1 MAIDNS
7 AFTYPD
13 RSSYPL
19 ISILVPSYNHERYVI
34 DCLDSIFNLKYPR
47 LELLVSDDRSQDGT
61 FHLAEQWARDH
72 ADRFEHALVVR
83 QDKNLGLA
91 GNLQFLFDSAKG
103 VYLACIA
110 SDDMFVES
118 AMARRVEFLQKNPG
132 LDAIFGNA
140 QYISE
145 SGGVIREEFISR
157 RRAKI
162 FLKLSRRK
170 LLAAQ
175 LVLDWLV
182 PGPVLLIRKTAVCEN
197 GSVGR
202 LPDGLKAEDVYIYL
216 RLAALGKLGF
226 MNCVVAK
233 YRRAPGSMTKEFAR
247 FNQGLQVLVMSYEMN
262 KHLMSGFNR
271 VALNNK
277 LSRCKLQLNREGA
290 AFYHVRA
297 FILRAI
303 TAQLKAALY
312 LWPAPIRDF
321 RSQA

>member
-1 MAIDNS
+1 
-7 AFTYPD
+7 
-13 RSSYPL
+13 
-19 ISILVPSYNHERYVI
+19 
-34 DCLDSIFNLKYPR
+34 
-47 LELLVSDDRSQDGT
+47 
-61 FHLAEQWARDH
+61 
-72 ADRFEHALVVR
+72 
-83 QDKNLGLA
+83 
-91 GNLQFLFDSAKG
+91 
-103 VYLACIA
+103 
-110 SDDMFVES
+110 MFVES